1 MKYFIDS
8 EFLDDGETI
17 NLFSIGIKADDGRE
31 YYAVNQ
37 EADFNRVWCD
47 HKFGWF
53 RENVMPTIDVRGD
66 GKAKYEIAKEVEAFC
81 TIPEDPPEFWGYYAS
96 YDWVAFCQLWGPM
109 LSIPRH
115 FPKYIMD
122 VKQYAKLS
130 GVQLPP
136 NPKVHHALEDARW
149 IRQAYHCVKTATVSQ
164 VEQARRNLALE
175 IIGVK

>member
-37 EADFNRVWCD
+37 EADFNRVWCSNQ
-47 HKFGWF
+47 FGWF
-53 RENVMPTIDVRGD
+53 RENVMGSIDVAND
-66 GKAKYEIAKEVEAFC
+66 GKRKAEIARDIEQFC
-81 TIPEDPPEFWGYYAS
+81 TIPEDPPEFWGYYAA
-96 YDWVAFCQLWGPM
+96 YDWVAFCQCWGPM
-109 LSIPRH
+109 LTIPRH

-122 VKQYAKLS
+122 VKQYSKLV
-130 GVQLPP
+130 GIQLPP

-149 IRQAYHCVKTATVSQ
+149 IRQAYHCIKQATVNE

-175 IIGVK
+175 MLGVK